1 MTPITRQCRRR
12 PAATTL
18 VLVALVLVLGAASG
32 GSQGFPAPERRKI
45 QDMLDAVRKTIVEKY
60 YDPTYGGTNLRS
72 AYDSAAAH
80 IRDAAA
86 PDGALGAI
94 AWFALQLHDSH
105 TFFAPPSQ
113 TVSVDYG
120 WNMAMF
126 GDSCFVI
133 SVKQGSDAARQG
145 VRVGDELAS
154 INGSTLSRANLWQL
168 EYVYRLLRPQPFLH
182 VVLRSP
188 AGDTRTLDLASKVR
202 ERNRIVD
209 LTGADGGRD
218 INQLLR
224 DGDNDREKMDVQYRE
239 YGDSIGI
246 WRMPT
251 FLLTLDEVREVM
263 KHARNRKA
271 LVIDLRGNGGG
282 YVQAMLELVKQVN
295 RDSVVIGTMHE
306 RRRTVPLVARNGGE
320 DAFAGKLFVLVDSRS
335 ASASEIFART
345 MQLTGRGKVIG
356 DRTAG
361 AVMVSLFHPL
371 TIGME
376 TRIFFG
382 VQVTDAD
389 VVMSDGGRLEHVGVE
404 PDEVL
409 VPASADLARKQ
420 DPVLARALTLAGAT
434 IDAVNAGTL
443 FPKAQ

>member
-1 MTPITRQCRRR
+1 M
-12 PAATTL
+12 L
-18 VLVALVLVLGAASG
+18 VLAVLVLLLGASRG
-32 GSQGFPAPERRKI
+32 QSQSFPAPERRKI
-45 QDMLDAVRKTIVEKY
+45 QVMLDAVRKAIVENY
-60 YDPTYGGTNLRS
+60 YDSTYGGTNLQA

-94 AWFALQLHDSH
+94 AWFALQLNDSH

-133 SVKQGSDAARQG
+133 SVKQESDAARQG
-145 VRVGDELAS
+145 VRVGEQVAS
-154 INGSTLSRANLWQL
+154 INGVTPSRANLWQL
-168 EYVYRLLRPQPFLH
+168 QYLYRLLRPQPGLH
-182 VVLRSP
+182 VVVRSP

-202 ERNRIVD
+202 QRNRIID
-209 LTGADGGRD
+209 LTGSDGGRD
-218 INQLLR
+218 INQILR
-224 DGDNDREKMDVQYRE
+224 DGDNDHETMDGQFVE

-246 WRMPT
+246 WKMPT
-251 FLLTLDEVREVM
+251 FLLTPDEVREMM
-263 KHARNRKA
+263 KRARKRKS

-282 YVQAMLELVKQVN
+282 YVQSMLELVKQLDN
-295 RDSVVIGTMHE
+295 DSVVIGTMRE
-306 RRRTVPLVARNGGE
+306 RRKTVPLVAKRGGA
-320 DAFAGKLFVLVDSRS
+320 DAFAGKLVVLVDSRS

-376 TRIFFG
+376 TKIFFG
-382 VQVTDAD
+382 VQVTNSDI
-389 VVMSDGGRLEHVGVE
+389 VMSDGSKLEHIGVA
-404 PDEVL
+404 PDELL
-409 VPASADLARKQ
+409 VPASTDLAGKQ
-420 DPVLARALTLAGAT
+420 DPVLARALALAGAT
-434 IDAVNAGTL
+434 TDAVKAGSL
-443 FPKAQ
+443 FRETQQ